1 MQVQIRL
8 PIVLPPL
15 QTQLR
20 LGHFISQL
28 IVEVESRKKSLLH
41 NNNRIM
47 MDQLTIRRKID
58 SQGVLKAIKKSK
70 WGLQD
75 WQNSVIKSI
84 RRCFL

>member
-20 LGHFISQL
+20 LRHFISQL

-47 MDQLTIRRKID
+47 MDQLTIR
-58 SQGVLKAIKKSK
+58 
-70 WGLQD
+70 
-75 WQNSVIKSI
+75 
-84 RRCFL
+84 